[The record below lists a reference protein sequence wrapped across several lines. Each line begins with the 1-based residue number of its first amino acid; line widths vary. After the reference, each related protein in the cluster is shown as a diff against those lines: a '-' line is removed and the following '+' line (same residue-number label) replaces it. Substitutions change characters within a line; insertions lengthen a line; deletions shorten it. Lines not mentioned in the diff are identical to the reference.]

1 MESHKVSGRDRI
13 FSPKWLKLSFSP
25 ITLFFGGEAVCFPCM
40 TADSKAETFTVWLKS
55 LIMQGNG
62 LTVFNGNGQIVY
74 RIDNY
79 DEKSSREVFL
89 MDIRGKL
96 LFTVRRKVGFDE
108 QGMSFV
114 AYIWSHG
121 LISSLVLF
129 GFLWQR
135 IWFLCDWEG
144 YKEEDGVNTEERKPF
159 FRMKKV
165 LRFFSRKLSCDV
177 KLCGDE
183 SQESF
188 CYRFEGF
195 WGKTAFR
202 IFDSRGGLVAE
213 VRLLFQALTTRL
225 SSFSLSYPT
234 LVSYCPFWSLSPP
247 GFGLILRRCYSY
259 L

>member
-1 MESHKVSGRDRI
+1 MIMESHKVFGRDRI

-62 LTVFNGNGQIVY
+62 LTVINGNGQIVY

-96 LFTVRRKVGFDE
+96 LFTVRRK
-108 QGMSFV
+108 
-114 AYIWSHG
+114 
-121 LISSLVLF
+121 
-129 GFLWQR
+129 R

-144 YKEEDGVNTEERKPF
+144 YKEENGVNTEERKPF

-177 KLCGDE
+177 KLRGDE

-213 VRLLFQALTTRL
+213 TKRKQTSLGVQLGEDVMSLVLVQTNLDHSLVMALVTVYLLIQHKM
-225 SSFSLSYPT
+225 
-234 LVSYCPFWSLSPP
+234 
-247 GFGLILRRCYSY
+247 
-259 L
+259 